1 MTDAGVRTAGRAR
14 RPPQVPEWLT
24 QLAQYSGGPVPW
36 AQMSHAVLAIA
47 VPVAVGLAAGHLAA
61 GVLAGVGGLIAT
73 MADRAG
79 PYPMRVRRVAIA
91 AVFGGV
97 AGLLI
102 GTAVNGHGWVAVP
115 VMIVV
120 AGVSAL
126 LSSAGAVWSS
136 ASLFLLAYA
145 ALGTGPIGALRPWWL
160 TPLWF
165 LAGVGWW
172 LLLLVPGW
180 LAFPRAVEQGRVAAV
195 YRALAAN
202 LRALG
207 TEDLGAARRRAT
219 TALNLAFEELLG
231 QRAAVSDPDR
241 ELALLMS
248 LIRQARL
255 AAEAA
260 AGLDYLGERPP
271 PQAAAQADA
280 LASAVLDGAAVP
292 AIEAPPTPSRA
303 MLALY
308 RALNQAA
315 GDVSG
320 RTAPLPGAIGDAD
333 WPPEPEPARPLLV
346 LAHQVREGVV
356 GIFAIRLM
364 LCIGVAT
371 VLSQAL
377 PLQRSYWVPLTVAVV
392 LRPDLGSVFARA
404 LQSAA
409 GTVIGASV
417 GALILASRPLDALVV
432 IWVAMFAL
440 GLPYGLGRNY
450 GLFTVFFAPLVVLL
464 IDLLSNDGWQLAQ
477 ARLIDALLGCG
488 IALFIGY
495 APWPTSWQG
504 SWRPDFANT
513 LDAIADYLDQA
524 VGQGTRGTA
533 PHARARIQLATLETE
548 FQRAMA
554 EPQWTRQRAIAWQP
568 ATAALERLLEA
579 VTATAVTTSGQP
591 PPGADVSEVSAALR
605 RIADAVRS
613 GTPDRPEALPTE
625 PSLKPVIGATRSVA
639 DALDRMPRQRRQSL
653 VTRNTHKLN
662 AFSAARLVTQCI
674 GKLATA
680 RDPELFIDALQMV
693 LDRSHRD
700 VAVSGDLLV
709 RTAGGGLH
717 GGVDFAG
724 GEAGPGRD
732 GPDHRRD
739 SSFATA

>member
-1 MTDAGVRTAGRAR
+1 VRTAARAR
-14 RPPQVPEWLT
+14 RPPRVPKWLT
-24 QLAQYSGGPVPW
+24 ELAQSSGGPAPW

-47 VPVAVGLAAGHLAA
+47 APVAVGLASGHLVA
-61 GVLAGVGGLIAT
+61 GLLAGVGGLIAT

-79 PYPMRVRRVAIA
+79 PYLMRVRRVATA
-91 AVFGGV
+91 AVFGGA

-102 GTAVNGHGWVAVP
+102 GTAINGRGWVAVP

-120 AGVSAL
+120 AGASAL
-126 LSSAGAVWSS
+126 LSSVGAVWSS
-136 ASLFLLAYA
+136 AGMFLLIYT

-160 TPLWF
+160 TVLWF

-207 TEDLGAARRRAT
+207 TEGFGVARRRAT

-260 AGLDYLGERPP
+260 AALDYLGERPP

-280 LASAVLDGAAVP
+280 LAGAVLDGAAVP
-292 AIEAPPTPSRA
+292 AIEAPPTSSRA

-315 GDVSG
+315 DDVSG

-333 WPPEPEPARPLLV
+333 WPREPARPLLV
-346 LAHQVREGVV
+346 LARQVRRGFA
-356 GIFAIRLM
+356 GMFAIRLM

-409 GTVIGASV
+409 GTVIGASA
-417 GALILASRPLDALVV
+417 GALILASRPPDPLLV
-432 IWVAMFAL
+432 IWLALFAL
-440 GLPYGLGRNY
+440 ALPYGLSRNY

-464 IDLLSNDGWQLAQ
+464 IDLLSNDGWRLAQ
-477 ARLIDALLGCG
+477 DRLIDALIGCG

-495 APWPTSWQG
+495 APWPSSWQG
-504 SWRPDFANT
+504 SWRPDFADT
-513 LDAIADYLDQA
+513 VGAIADYLDQA

-533 PHARARIQLATLETE
+533 PHARARSQLATLETD

-568 ATAALERLLEA
+568 AVAALERLLDT
-579 VTATAVTTSGQP
+579 VTATAVTTAGQP
-591 PPGADVSEVSAALR
+591 SSGTGVSEVSAALR
-605 RIADAVRS
+605 RIAGAVRS
-613 GTPDRPEALPTE
+613 GMPARPQALPSE
-625 PSLKPVIGATRSVA
+625 PSLRPVIDAARSVA
-639 DALDRMPRQRRQSL
+639 DALDAMPPQRRQSL
-653 VTRNTHKLN
+653 VAQNIQ
-662 AFSAARLVTQCI
+662 AGDAGSAADLRWHGEPRRV
-674 GKLATA
+674 
-680 RDPELFIDALQMV
+680 RRELSAL
-693 LDRSHRD
+693 
-700 VAVSGDLLV
+700 
-709 RTAGGGLH
+709 
-717 GGVDFAG
+717 
-724 GEAGPGRD
+724 PNGR
-732 GPDHRRD
+732 
-739 SSFATA
+739 